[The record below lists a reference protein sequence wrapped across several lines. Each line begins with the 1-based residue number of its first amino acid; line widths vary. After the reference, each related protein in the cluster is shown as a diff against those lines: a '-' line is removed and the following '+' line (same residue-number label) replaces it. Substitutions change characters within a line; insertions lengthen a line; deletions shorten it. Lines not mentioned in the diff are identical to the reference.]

1 MNDKFGKLYIV
12 ATPIGNLEDMT
23 FRAIKVLSSVFVI
36 CAEDTR
42 NTIKLLNH
50 FDIKTKML
58 AYHKNNRYE
67 KIPEIITIL
76 KDGKDVALV
85 SDAGTP
91 LISDPGYEIVNECI
105 NEGIEV
111 NTIPGA
117 CAAVCAMTLS
127 GLDNCSFVFQGFL
140 PESKKEREEAL
151 INLEKEKRTMIFYV
165 APHKLMKDLDALIK
179 HFSEDRHASLSREMT
194 KIHEE
199 TLHNTLGELKKHFEE
214 KEIKGEI
221 VLVVEGCIENKND
234 KEYEEQ
240 TDNLSIKEQVEK
252 LVLKGLT
259 EKDAMKEVAKK
270 LHIDKREVYKTIKV

>member
-1 MNDKFGKLYIV
+1 MQKNFGKLYIV

-23 FRAIKVLSSVFVI
+23 FRAIKILSSVFVI

-42 NTIKLLNH
+42 NTIKILNH

-67 KIPEIITIL
+67 KIPQIIDIL
-76 KDGKDVALV
+76 KEGKDIALV

-91 LISDPGYEIVNECI
+91 LISDPGYELVNECFR
-105 NEGIEV
+105 EGIEV

-117 CAAVCAMTLS
+117 CAAICAMTLS
-127 GLDNCSFVFQGFL
+127 GLDNTTFVFQGFL
-140 PESKKEREEAL
+140 SESKKEQEEML
-151 INLEKEKRTMIFYV
+151 TILEKEKRTMIFYI
-165 APHKLMKDLDALIK
+165 APHKLLKNLDALIK
-179 HFSEDRHASLSREMT
+179 HFSENRRASLSREIT

-199 TLHNTLGELKKHFEE
+199 TLHKTLGELKKYFEE

-221 VLVVEGCIENKND
+221 VLVVEGCSENIDNIITENKN
-234 KEYEEQ
+234 E
-240 TDNLSIKEQVEK
+240 NLSIKEQVEK
-252 LVLKGLT
+252 LVLQGLT

-270 LHIDKREVYKTIKV
+270 MHIDKREVYKIIKV